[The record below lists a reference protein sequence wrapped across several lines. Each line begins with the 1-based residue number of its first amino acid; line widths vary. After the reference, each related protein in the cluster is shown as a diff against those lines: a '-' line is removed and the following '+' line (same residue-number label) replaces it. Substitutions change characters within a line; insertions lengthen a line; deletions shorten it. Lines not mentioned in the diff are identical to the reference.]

1 VNSVIQR
8 EPTSFYLLAVL
19 QKRESLRVAFKKIMY
34 KTTDSQHLKLK
45 REVSECITEIITQ

>member
-8 EPTSFYLLAVL
+8 EPTTFYLLAIL
-19 QKRESLRVAFKKIMY
+19 QKRDNLRVTFTQTMC

-45 REVSECITEIITQ
+45 REVSECIIEIITL

>member
-8 EPTSFYLLAVL
+8 EPTTFYLLAIL
-19 QKRESLRVAFKKIMY
+19 QKRDNLRVTFTQIMY

-45 REVSECITEIITQ
+45 REVSECIIEIITQ